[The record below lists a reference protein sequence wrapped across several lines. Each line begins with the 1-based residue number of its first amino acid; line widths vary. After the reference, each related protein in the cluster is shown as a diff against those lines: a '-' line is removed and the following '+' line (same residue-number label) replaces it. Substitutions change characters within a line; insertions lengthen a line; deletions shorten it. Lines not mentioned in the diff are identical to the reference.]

1 MGHTSIVSPSL
12 YTGPDSPTGAWHT
25 RTVRVELPHLGLV
38 LTGGGAR
45 SAYQVGVLKGV
56 AELLRRGSA
65 CPFPIITGTSAGA
78 VSAIALASDA
88 AHFRHSVYGIERV
101 WREFRV
107 HHVFKADAVSMLRS
121 GLHWMLA
128 FLTGGWLV
136 QPPHSLF
143 DNTPLWDLLREK
155 LNFDGIPRSLYKQ
168 HLQAIGVCAT
178 CYADADSVTFY
189 ASASPIE
196 PWARVFRKG
205 ARVQL
210 TLHHL
215 MASLS
220 IPFLFRPVA
229 LNEQYFGDG
238 AMRQTSPLSPAIH
251 LGANRLFIIGVNDP
265 ASVIVP
271 SARAAVEPSFGQMFG
286 FMLDSLF
293 MDQLHADLERISRYN
308 ELNDTRRIEFLVMT
322 PSRDVNEIA
331 RRHAGELPRAL
342 RALMRALGGRNAA
355 STLLLSYLLFERGF
369 TRELIALGYEDARA
383 RADEIR
389 AFLSLENARKFRPAQ
404 SPAPA
409 ATPTAA
415 QSSTPSEPLI

>member
-1 MGHTSIVSPSL
+1 M
-12 YTGPDSPTGAWHT
+12 
-25 RTVRVELPHLGLV
+25 RTLAVERPHLGLV

-78 VSAIALASDA
+78 VSAVALASDA
-88 AHFRHSVYGIERV
+88 AHFRRSVYAIERV

-107 HHVFKADAVSMLRS
+107 HQVFRADALSMLRS

-136 QPPHSLF
+136 HPPHSLF
-143 DNTPLWDLLREK
+143 DNTPLWNLLREQ
-155 LNFDGIPRSLYKQ
+155 LHFDGIPRSLYKE
-168 HLQAIGVCAT
+168 HLQAIGICAT
-178 CYADADSVTFY
+178 CYEDADSVTFY
-189 ASASPIE
+189 ASASAIE

-205 ARVQL
+205 AQVQL
-210 TLHHL
+210 VLDHL

-220 IPFLFRPVA
+220 IPFLFRPV
-229 LNEQYFGDG
+229 LLHGQYFGDG

-265 ASVIVP
+265 PPSGASP
-271 SARAAVEPSFGQMFG
+271 KRRAAEPSFGQMFG

-308 ELNDTRRIEFLVMT
+308 ENNDARRIEFLV
-322 PSRDVNEIA
+322 R
-331 RRHAGELPRAL
+331 
-342 RALMRALGGRNAA
+342 
-355 STLLLSYLLFERGF
+355 
-369 TRELIALGYEDARA
+369 
-383 RADEIR
+383 
-389 AFLSLENARKFRPAQ
+389 
-404 SPAPA
+404 
-409 ATPTAA
+409 
-415 QSSTPSEPLI
+415 